1 MHTLQYPALSGR
13 KPSLLDR
20 IWRFLDER
28 RARRLAIR
36 QLHNLDDRY
45 LRDLGIERQDIAAL
59 VDREV
64 GRFRLDEFRSR
75 G

>member
-1 MHTLQYPALSGR
+1 MHALRSPALSGR
-13 KPSLLDR
+13 KSLFLDR
-20 IWRFLDER
+20 LWRFLDEH

-36 QLHNLDDRY
+36 QLRNLDDRY

-64 GRFRLDEFRSR
+64 GRFRPDEFRSR